1 MSALSSHLVGPRRDV
16 VAAPAEPAA
25 TAAARPEPLDAGRLN
40 RLRAAVL
47 GANDGIVSIA
57 AMVVG
62 VAGAA
67 PARSAVVT
75 AGIAGLVAGALSMA
89 AGEYVSVSSQR
100 DAERAGIATGA
111 LDDDAPLTNPWHA
124 AFSSLGAFLVGGL
137 VPLLAVL
144 LPVTAAA
151 RVPAVAVAVVGAL
164 VVTGAVSAR
173 VGGASVSRS
182 VLRNVVGGGLAMA
195 VTYGV
200 GSVVGLAL

>member
-1 MSALSSHLVGPRRDV
+1 MSVLSTPF
-16 VAAPAEPAA
+16 VAPPGAIS
-25 TAAARPEPLDAGRLN
+25 AGRLN

-67 PARSAVVT
+67 PGRTVVVT

-100 DAERAGIATGA
+100 DAERAGVETGA
-111 LDDDAPLTNPWHA
+111 LDDDAELTNPWHA
-124 AFSSLGAFLVGGL
+124 AFASLGAFLLGGL
-137 VPLLAVL
+137 VPLLAV
-144 LPVTAAA
+144 VAAPSAGA
-151 RVPAVAVAVVGAL
+151 RVPVVAAAVVAAL
-164 VVTGAVSAR
+164 VVTGAASAR
-173 VGGASVSRS
+173 AGGAPVTRA
-182 VLRNVVGGGLAMA
+182 VTRNVVGGGLAMA

-200 GSVVGLAL
+200 GSLVGLAL